1 MRPRRCLSFVI
12 ARVEILGA
20 DRARGRLALPQ
31 PHAGAAAVL
40 RDELDASEFEAALSA
55 LRELV
60 DHGVDLP
67 LNVIEAMLELTGG
80 DRSGVG
86 RLAKRLGK

>member
-1 MRPRRCLSFVI
+1 MSLPSP
-12 ARVEILGA
+12 ARLIWFRKRTL
-20 DRARGRLALPQ
+20 LTALPQ
-31 PHAGAAAVL
+31 PNARAAAVL
-40 RDELDASEFEAALSA
+40 GDELDASEFEAALSA